1 MIRMRWAYILLAIAI
16 ILIVWINFMEQQK
29 YDQITE
35 NLEKTPGQ
43 KQEEEEEEKETKDS
57 LLSEMAVAA
66 DHPVAVDIGVAVLEN
81 GGNAVDAAVAVAYA
95 LSVLEPDASG
105 LGGGGLML
113 VHPADEE
120 EPVLYD
126 YREVAPSSPADED
139 DAIGIPGFVKGM
151 EQVHRDFGTIGIQE
165 LIEPS
170 VVLAEEGIEVSQHLY
185 ERLKNA
191 AYRMPVDELENFYPD
206 GQPIQSGKLLKQ
218 QDLAETLRKIQ
229 TEGSSVF
236 YTGSIGKKI
245 EEELGISTKD
255 MREYRVETP
264 DPLSAEFAG
273 YEVYAPSPPSG
284 GLMMLQSL
292 QLAERLELEKTKGHR
307 AEFIHMV
314 TEVIKRTYRSRLEN
328 IGDPAFEDVPVEKL
342 LSSDYIEELGETID
356 EDDVTEEFLSRLDTE
371 ADREDN
377 SDTTHFVV
385 VDSDGMMV
393 SSTNTLSNFFG
404 TGEQVAG
411 VFFNNQLDNYSSD
424 EDSPNAR
431 EPGKRPH
438 SYTTPMIF
446 TEEGKP
452 VMGIG
457 AAGGRRI
464 PATLLQVILKLHF
477 YNENPKTA
485 LSDPRFFGQVNE
497 NEIYLE
503 ESESDDV
510 EDELD
515 DLGYNVEDSKSPT
528 YFGAVQMLWVD
539 YSHDIIRGAA
549 DPRRNGTWKVQPIDV
564 SSTK

>member
-1 MIRMRWAYILLAIAI
+1 MRWAYILLAIAI

-29 YDQITE
+29 YDQITD

-43 KQEEEEEEKETKDS
+43 KQEEEEKETKDS

-113 VHPADEE
+113 VHPTDEE

-218 QDLAETLRKIQ
+218 QDLADTLRKIQ

-236 YTGSIGKKI
+236 YTGSIGEKI

-356 EDDVTEEFLSRLDTE
+356 EDDVTEEYLSRLDTE

-411 VFFNNQLDNYSSD
+411 VFFNNQLDNFSSD

-431 EPGKRPH
+431 ESGKRPH

-564 SSTK
+564 SLTK